1 MEQLEERLQLREQE
15 ARLQLVGNDR
25 SMVKRSFGR
34 GKVQPSGRNREHLP
48 PVFLIFSVSY
58 VPLHVYHFLQLCITF
73 YCVEN
78 ERRKRH
84 WICRHLIDICNLWKF
99 ICNSWSLL
107 RTSSQVK
114 NFWQSNPQLFVCQ
127 LVTFSLVHLGACMLV
142 ALVIFCSGAYF
153 RFRNIFGHISFNWH
167 SPGWVFSDWQDT
179 LWGKERVLLVMS

>member
-78 ERRKRH
+78 ERRKRP
-84 WICRHLIDICNLWKF
+84 WICRHPIDICNLWKF

-107 RTSSQVK
+107 RTHITTSKSRT
-114 NFWQSNPQLFVCQ
+114 FDSLTHSCLFASLLLCHLCI
-127 LVTFSLVHLGACMLV
+127 LVLAC
-142 ALVIFCSGAYF
+142 
-153 RFRNIFGHISFNWH
+153 
-167 SPGWVFSDWQDT
+167 
-179 LWGKERVLLVMS
+179 LLLL